1 MYMSTAE
8 SINNND
14 TLRTQILND
23 LISKSLSLI
32 ELSKKYNIE
41 ITELYSWLKSVEIN
55 INQILSMPSGV
66 FLPVDDEEWLNMT
79 EKERVEFFDHLKEGL
94 KFESKTLTIE
104 DLDEM
109 IEKRKQKK

>member
-8 SINNND
+8 SINNNN

-55 INQILSMPSGV
+55 INQILSLPSGV
-66 FLPVDDEEWLNMT
+66 FPPVDDEEWLNMT
-79 EKERVEFFDHLKEGL
+79 EKERVEFFDHLKAGL
-94 KFESKTLTIE
+94 KYKTKTFTID